1 MEVAVGVFTP
11 PLPEASRSET
21 TFCFEVQLKLM
32 ENQIQIQE
40 SRTDGPHAQQEA
52 LLEGAEMQRTQA
64 LECLEKLTLELHEF
78 VKSKVNIHK
87 EIKTMTTSVTAAL
100 GRFKRMDEQWRS
112 MKQRYLQVAPERAPA
127 STSSSCVPLITISP
141 STEADMDMG
150 SEADCESLAKET
162 LLTTLKATRGS
173 ERSLLIMFPPRECF
187 KSVLSPTSDF
197 AAPIGFPMVKH
208 FLWPSLLSALEPL
221 MVMAPSPHNLT
232 TTVIS
237 RSSAVTAGT
246 SGVPLHRI
254 THRATESKA
263 ESRQSSLN
271 FNQPRGEILTKGQTL
286 RGIWFQRPARCPM
299 SSNSISSKGQ
309 GKPLRLRPD
318 GLQSTDYTSSEPCY
332 FKCGTFLLEKT
343 SERKT
348 IVSKNFSRRN
358 QKLAT

>member
-1 MEVAVGVFTP
+1 MCEMIRCSAVCVVTPGIYVPHPQEQEEANEGRRCKVAVGVFTP

-21 TFCFEVQLKLM
+21 TFCFGVQLKLM

-162 LLTTLKATRGS
+162 LDNRPSKRKQRISPESADKQLKRKKDSKSSPPQRKVPQALDENEKDKSLAWQKEATTR
-173 ERSLLIMFPPRECF
+173 
-187 KSVLSPTSDF
+187 
-197 AAPIGFPMVKH
+197 AAI
-208 FLWPSLLSALEPL
+208 
-221 MVMAPSPHNLT
+221 
-232 TTVIS
+232 
-237 RSSAVTAGT
+237 
-246 SGVPLHRI
+246 
-254 THRATESKA
+254 
-263 ESRQSSLN
+263 
-271 FNQPRGEILTKGQTL
+271 
-286 RGIWFQRPARCPM
+286 
-299 SSNSISSKGQ
+299 
-309 GKPLRLRPD
+309 
-318 GLQSTDYTSSEPCY
+318 
-332 FKCGTFLLEKT
+332 
-343 SERKT
+343 
-348 IVSKNFSRRN
+348 
-358 QKLAT
+358 